1 MTRGLLWV
9 VPFNV
14 GLNQRGMRERTL
26 SIVRVRIGVVVKQN
40 HWLILRYDTNRCY
53 QFLEFVLQHPFV
65 TGQVDQL
72 AGSEVAKQ
80 FLTMNF
86 IVESLGISIESLKYT
101 PLTLSRPDT
110 DILVPNAARIQKNR
124 IKKQKTFFSLF
135 ASYSILFLMLSYQL
149 YCFFTRQML
158 DIEADG
164 QHTG

>member
-1 MTRGLLWV
+1 
-9 VPFNV
+9 
-14 GLNQRGMRERTL
+14 MRERTL

-53 QFLEFVLQHPFV
+53 QLLELVLQHPFV

-110 DILVPNAARIQKNR
+110 DILVPNAARIQKNK
-124 IKKQKTFFSLF
+124 IKKTKNLLL
-135 ASYSILFLMLSYQL
+135 IICVL
-149 YCFFTRQML
+149 
-158 DIEADG
+158 
-164 QHTG
+164 